1 MLTHR
6 LPLLL
11 AVPLLMV
18 AACSNGDEELEGTK
32 SSAAST
38 VVETEQEVDYP
49 EDGVDLVDPP
59 ILEGVYRRA
68 LQTYVDFERGRRLA
82 ARDGRV
88 GRLLSFSATAPV
100 VDPYRAAL
108 TSYDSAGSYAGD
120 VVVEFLDAQPRGR
133 VLRIDV
139 CVDATALQVPDGAPV
154 LLGEATR
161 APQQVDVS
169 NIEGLWRVTRAEP
182 VDGTC

>member
-1 MLTHR
+1 MLTLR
-6 LPLLL
+6 QLFLL
-11 AVPLLMV
+11 AVPSLLVV
-18 AACSNGDEELEGTK
+18 ACGNGDEEPAGTK
-32 SSAAST
+32 SSGAPT
-38 VVETEQEVDYP
+38 DVVTEDEIDYP

-59 ILEGVYRRA
+59 VLEGVYQRG

-88 GRLLSFSATAPV
+88 GRLLSFNATARV

-108 TSYDSAGSYAGD
+108 ASYDSSSYDGG
-120 VVVEFLDAQPRGR
+120 VVIEFLDAQARGN
-133 VLRIDV
+133 VLRIDI
-139 CVDATALQVPDGAPV
+139 CVDATALQVPDAAPV

-161 APQQVDVS
+161 APQRVDVS